1 MTSMTLKYE
10 GEDAIITITRAEIEA
25 LGVEPGDEFVL
36 NVDIRPKVELTP
48 CEWAPGERE
57 EMHRILKELHGSWTE
72 EQEAE
77 YRRNRELWNQWKPR
91 E

>member
-1 MTSMTLKYE
+1 MADLTLPYN
-10 GEDAIITITRAEIEA
+10 GEDVVIPKEEIEA
-25 LGVEPGDEFVL
+25 LGVRPGSKIV
-36 NVDIRPKVELTP
+36 VRPEIELKRK
-48 CEWAPGERE
+48 EWAPGERE
-57 EMHRILKELHGSWTE
+57 AMHRILEELKGSWTE